1 MQFCIPC
8 NVKYKTSYALVGMNN
23 CSGESFSFS
32 PFCNCIGFLFSHLQF
47 YLNNTLAL
55 ETTWISP
62 EDMGIFQRQ
71 EKPLLRTNQTALS
84 ICRPAAASRNIHTL
98 LLTPRRI
105 SGRSENLRPQ
115 HPFSNLCDSG
125 LLFG

>member
-1 MQFCIPC
+1 MYISCD
-8 NVKYKTSYALVGMNN
+8 VKHKTSYPLVGMNN
-23 CSGESFSFS
+23 CFGETFNFV
-32 PFCNCIGFLFSHLQF
+32 PFCNFTGFMFSHLQF

-62 EDMGIFQRQ
+62 EEMGIFQRQ

-105 SGRSENLRPQ
+105 SGRRENLRSQ
-115 HPFSNLCDSG
+115 HPLSYLCDSG
-125 LLFG
+125 SLFG